1 MGPCRPRPEPSYSL
15 RLNQYRETMPQADF
29 GILRRWG
36 ERMANGCGVFTSN
49 VEGHFQRAGFG
60 TNRVAVPLT
69 CPGPQYE

>member
-1 MGPCRPRPEPSYSL
+1 
-15 RLNQYRETMPQADF
+15 MPQADF